1 MSTVCEKNKCTGCMA
16 CVETCPKNAIKI
28 KDTLEAYNAVIRDE
42 LCIDCKACTRMCQ
55 NADAAITFRKT
66 ISWCQGWSRNA
77 EKRKKA
83 SSGGAAYELSRVV
96 IERGGSVFSCLFS
109 KGEFVFDEA
118 DTVQELEKFSGSKY
132 VKSSPK
138 NIYKKI
144 SRKLQS
150 GREVLFIGLPCQVAA
165 LKCFTGETKNL
176 YTVDLICHGTPS
188 PKTLSRFFEQYGY
201 KLDALEDI
209 QFRIK
214 SRCQITEG
222 NYKTFT
228 PEYVRDPYMIA
239 FLNSLIYTEN
249 CYSCKYARRER
260 VSDITIGDS
269 WQSDLS
275 DESRKKGISLLL
287 AQTQKGEALIQ
298 KADLETVPVDLEKA
312 AAANHQLQHPS
323 MEPDGRRDFFTS
335 LKAGKKF
342 NELVRKNYP
351 KQYLKQQI
359 KKILSRTGII
369 CGKEMI
375 DYRIIFKER
384 NDKS

>member
-1 MSTVCEKNKCTGCMA
+1 MNTVCEKNKCTGCMVCA
-16 CVETCPKNAIKI
+16 ETCPKKAIKI
-28 KDTLEAYNAVIRDE
+28 EDTLEAYNAVIRDD

-55 NADAAITFRKT
+55 NADADIIFRKT
-66 ISWCQGWSRNA
+66 ISWCQGWSRDA

-83 SSGGAAYELSRVV
+83 SSGGAAYELSKVI
-96 IERGGSVFSCLFS
+96 IERGGSVFGCLFS
-109 KGEFVFDEA
+109 KGEFVFDEV
-118 DTVQELEKFSGSKY
+118 DTVRDLGKFSGSKY
-132 VKSSPK
+132 VKSNPE

-144 SRKLQS
+144 SKKLQS

-165 LKCFTGETKNL
+165 LKCFTGERDNL

-188 PKTLSRFFEQYGY
+188 PKILNRFFEQYGY
-201 KLDALEDI
+201 KLHDLEDI

-214 SRCQITEG
+214 KQHPITEE

-239 FLNSLIYTEN
+239 FLNGLIYTEN

-287 AQTQKGEALIQ
+287 AQTQKGAELIH

-312 AAANHQLQHPS
+312 TAANHQLQHPS
-323 MEPDGRRDFFTS
+323 IEPEGRRDFFTS

-342 NELVRKNYP
+342 NELVQKNYP
-351 KQYLKQQI
+351 KQYWKQQI
-359 KKILSRTGII
+359 KKILGRIGII

-375 DYRIIFKER
+375 DYRIIFKEI
-384 NDKS
+384 NDKL